1 VEAGRPGQAGQNGR
15 VVVPIFPLPNVYL
28 FPGCVM
34 PLHIFEPR
42 YRQMIEDLL
51 DRPGRLVMG
60 TIQEGQT
67 DFASKPAMCPVAGL
81 GEIGRHER
89 LPDGRFLIW
98 LVGISRVRI
107 REVDSDRLYRKVEIQ
122 PLEEIDVPRDDAHEC
137 RARVQAALL
146 ARCPE
151 FLNLP
156 ANIPLTHLVD
166 LLLQRLRLPPSCMQD
181 LYVERD
187 LRKRADG
194 ALAEHA
200 RRPLDPLTEEPPTQE
215 PPASDPGGSSRN

>member
-1 VEAGRPGQAGQNGR
+1 MESGHPGHAGKSGR
-15 VVVPIFPLPNVYL
+15 AVVPVFPLPNVYL

-51 DRPGRLVMG
+51 DRPGLLAMG
-60 TIQEGQT
+60 TIQGDETVFTG
-67 DFASKPAMCPVAGL
+67 KPAMCPIAGL

-98 LVGISRVRI
+98 LIGISRVKI
-107 REVDSDRLYRKVEIQ
+107 REVESDRLYRKVEIQ
-122 PLEEIDVPRDDAHEC
+122 PLEEIDVPADDAEEL

-156 ANIPLTHLVD
+156 TNIPLTHLVD
-166 LLLQRLRLPPSCMQD
+166 LLLQRLRLPPSSMQE

-187 LRKRADG
+187 LKKRANG
-194 ALAEHA
+194 ALAEHE
-200 RRPLDPLTEEPPTQE
+200 RRPLDPPSEEPTT
-215 PPASDPGGSSRN
+215 PGPDETPRN